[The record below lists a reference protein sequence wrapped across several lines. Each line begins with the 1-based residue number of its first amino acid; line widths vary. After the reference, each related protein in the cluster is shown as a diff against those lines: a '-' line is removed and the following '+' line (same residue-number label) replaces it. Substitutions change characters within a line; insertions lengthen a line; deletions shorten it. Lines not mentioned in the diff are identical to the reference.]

1 MGTISLT
8 LHDSLDS
15 LAAMEEASSCS
26 YLGGALECSS
36 FFASGEKKF
45 RNLSFML
52 QCIATCKNDW
62 CVKQRQHLYKS

>member
-36 FFASGEKKF
+36 FFARGKKIQEPIIYVAVHSY
-45 RNLSFML
+45 L
-52 QCIATCKNDW
+52 
-62 CVKQRQHLYKS
+62 